1 MTWFLSSIAR
11 LKLFN
16 PDNRLNHQ
24 LSPEALERLLEVL
37 RTDQNRPVCNVALFL
52 LSTGA
57 RLNEA
62 LTATWDQIDTANR
75 VWRIPAANSKSK
87 RVRSVPLNDS
97 AMEVLEGLGTEVKVG
112 RLFVSSKTGEP
123 LGHIHKVWSRIRC
136 SAGLPTLR
144 LHTLRA
150 LFASFLVN
158 SGKSLY
164 TVQKILGHSSHAV
177 RERYAVLN
185 SQSLMDAANSA
196 SMIIKGAMR
205 EAA

>member
-1 MTWFLSSIAR
+1 MSSIAR

-123 LGHIHKVWSRIRC
+123 LGHIHKGVVAFVQRWPSDTAPAYVK
-136 SAGLPTLR
+136 S
-144 LHTLRA
+144 

-158 SGKSLY
+158 SGKSPLHRAEDP
-164 TVQKILGHSSHAV
+164 GHSSHAGY
-177 RERYAVLN
+177 R
-185 SQSLMDAANSA
+185 DATRSSIRNL
-196 SMIIKGAMR
+196 
-205 EAA
+205 